1 MNKLINNEQEEYLEY
16 LKNNI
21 SENIDTYAG
30 FFAEN
35 QDVLDRINVFFEKQ
49 DLQALENTI
58 VDILINSKL
67 RIRTEKY
74 EFLGKEIIALVKN
87 MLPENITTNNLNNID
102 RIDLRNC
109 HFMFNLNNEEYFLY
123 ELRGEDL
130 YQFKSSALNTRYE
143 LFSKH
148 YCIEKAIE
156 DALRYTETIHIIRK
170 K

>member
-1 MNKLINNEQEEYLEY
+1 MSRLTTKQQEEYLEY

-30 FFAEN
+30 FLLEN
-35 QDVLDRINVFFEKQ
+35 QDVLDRVNEFFEKQ
-49 DLQALENTI
+49 DLQALENK
-58 VDILINSKL
+58 LIDTLKKSNL
-67 RIRTEKY
+67 RIENY
-74 EFLGKEIIALVKN
+74 EFLGKELIDHIKKTLNK
-87 MLPENITTNNLNNID
+87 PESITLNNLYVLD
-102 RIDLRNC
+102 RIDLRNS

-130 YQFKSSALNTRYE
+130 YQFKSSALNTRNE

-156 DALRYTETIHIIRK
+156 DALRYTEIIYIIRK
-170 K
+170 